1 MWDGEAKVAAERIL
15 VTGGAGYVGAHVCK
29 ALARSGFEPVVLDN
43 LSTGHRSAVRWG
55 RLVELDLADKAAL
68 VETLRR
74 ERPAGVAHLAAS
86 IEVAQSMREP
96 ARYYANNVVN
106 SLNLLEAMQAAG
118 VPAIVFSSTGATY
131 GIATQVPIP

>member
-55 RLVELDLADKAAL
+55 RLVELDLADKAAAAL
-68 VETLRR
+68 Q
-74 ERPAGVAHLAAS
+74 PIWSQPHSKPMSFADAQAAS
-86 IEVAQSMREP
+86 HERLAQILGEIG
-96 ARYYANNVVN
+96 
-106 SLNLLEAMQAAG
+106 LNR
-118 VPAIVFSSTGATY
+118 
-131 GIATQVPIP
+131 